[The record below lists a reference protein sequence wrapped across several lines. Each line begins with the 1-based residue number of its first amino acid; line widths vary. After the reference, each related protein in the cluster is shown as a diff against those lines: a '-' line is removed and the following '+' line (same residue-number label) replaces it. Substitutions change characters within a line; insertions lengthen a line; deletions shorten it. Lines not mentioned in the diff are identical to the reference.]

1 MGNYMNKGSVRVG
14 GAVGFRVA
22 FLQQVRAACAYV
34 PMVVTSL
41 CDTVVAHDE
50 IV

>member
-22 FLQQVRAACAYV
+22 FLQQVRALAT
-34 PMVVTSL
+34 VTSL

-50 IV
+50 IVW